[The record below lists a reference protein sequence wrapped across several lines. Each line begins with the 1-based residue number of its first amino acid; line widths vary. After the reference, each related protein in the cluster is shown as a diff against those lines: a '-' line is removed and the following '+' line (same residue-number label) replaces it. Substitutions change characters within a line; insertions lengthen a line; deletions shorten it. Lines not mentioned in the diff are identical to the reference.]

1 MPMDQRGNTAMNFKQ
16 LFEMG
21 GYGIY
26 IWTTYS
32 ITLLVF
38 ALNLFFSFQEK
49 RRVKKIIQ
57 HYLKSS

>member
-1 MPMDQRGNTAMNFKQ
+1 MNFNQ
-16 LFEMG
+16 VFDMG

-38 ALNLFFSFQEK
+38 ALNLLFSFQEK

-57 HYLKSS
+57 HYLKSL